1 MTLRRRLRVTV
12 AIVTRGRPAAL
23 IGVVMALWRLRSGAH
38 DLEFAFGFDSDD
50 ETRHDALS
58 ILRTDNLPIR
68 NLVGSRGI
76 TRGHIVN
83 RIVRAC
89 RRDADV
95 VTPLTDWTFP
105 ITPGWDDVL
114 AQGAQQFPT
123 RLTWWSCPHIPG
135 CVVPAIPRA
144 WCEAAGWAI
153 SPEIFPFWW
162 DDTWLEEVDAILS
175 GGPCLKLPA
184 SFAGT
189 HGKTTRGRDF
199 AFWGRIF
206 AGTRH
211 MRIAQADAMAAALG
225 LPRPELSDGLLA
237 RFEANDRFQQD
248 KADEFE
254 RIFGDGS
261 QPTEAYLA
269 VKSAALRL
277 IEQPAMA
284 GAAA

>member
-1 MTLRRRLRVTV
+1 MKITA

-38 DLEFAFGFDSDD
+38 ELEFALGFDDD
-50 ETRHDALS
+50 DSTSFQPACLLNADKV
-58 ILRTDNLPIR
+58 PIVSVIR
-68 NLVGSRGI
+68 PRGL
-76 TRGHIVN
+76 TRGHVVN
-83 RIVRAC
+83 GLVARC
-89 RRDADV
+89 TDADV
-95 VTPLTDWTFP
+95 VTTLTDWTFP
-105 ITPGWDDVL
+105 ITPGWDDVI
-114 AQGAQQFPT
+114 AQGAQLYPN
-123 RLTWWSCPHIPG
+123 RLTWWSCPHIPS
-135 CVVPAIPRA
+135 CVVPAIPAA
-144 WCEAAGWAI
+144 WLEAAGWRI

-162 DDTWLEEVDAILS
+162 DDTWLEEVDAIMS

-206 AGTRH
+206 AGTRWI
-211 MRIAQADAMAAALG
+211 RVVQARRMAVALG
-225 LPRPELSDGLLA
+225 LPVPQLSPGLRA
-237 RFEANDRFQQD
+237 SFEANDQFQQD

-261 QPTEAYLA
+261 EPTEAYLR

>member
-1 MTLRRRLRVTV
+1 MKVTV
-12 AIVTRGRPAAL
+12 AIVTRGRPAGL
-23 IGVVMALWRLRSGAH
+23 IGVVMSLWRLRSGAH
-38 DLEFAFGFDSDD
+38 NLEFVIGADYDDDATRNAFWLLVKDG
-50 ETRHDALS
+50 APAS
-58 ILRTDNLPIR
+58 IYRAKRAD
-68 NLVGSRGI
+68 

-83 RIVRAC
+83 WLLGYC
-89 RRDADV
+89 RDADV

-105 ITPGWDDVL
+105 ITPGWDHVL
-114 AQGAQQFPT
+114 AQGAQQYPR

-144 WCEAAGWAI
+144 WLEAADWRI

-162 DDTWLEEVDAILS
+162 DDTWLEEVDIMLAS
-175 GGPCLKLPA
+175 GAPGLKLPA
-184 SFAGT
+184 SFAGS

-199 AFWGRIF
+199 AFWASVF
-206 AGTRH
+206 AKTRYL
-211 MRIAQADAMAAALG
+211 RIAEANRMAARLG
-225 LPRPELSDGLLA
+225 LPTPITISEAQID
-237 RFEANDRFQQD
+237 RFVANDCFQRD
-248 KADEFE
+248 NAERFE

-261 QPTEAYLA
+261 EPTEAYLK